1 MIKMKAK
8 YILWITALFL
18 LAAGCGKEPPTPT
31 PPSPTPTPPPT
42 ELSKQ
47 WHLVGFVHVADSTV
61 TPPERMRCK
70 SCFSL
75 TLGADGTISGQ
86 GFLTMFAGSYRAHDG
101 RITLEGIGGAADGE
115 QPDGKQYIEA
125 LRAASRYE
133 ILSARRMRLY
143 YNEGKD
149 YLLFREWGETD
160 NKIPAVLLDNKWKL
174 SGFVRMA
181 DGVVQE
187 VQPGNC
193 GRCYSIQMLSNGVI
207 AGRTSANEI
216 HGNFEVWGDQIR
228 IDRFFAVQPTQNE
241 PADGKR
247 YIATMSEVTR
257 YEVKDGKL
265 KFYYNNDENYL
276 LFRVWKESKEEIIPE
291 EPPAELLG
299 RTWRLL
305 GFGGPFDYAV
315 REPEP
320 TECRACYTLTFSKDG
335 TMKGRTS
342 SREISG
348 RYKVRGGTFVMLFSA
363 NESAESSA
371 DGREYIRALDSI
383 STYILSG
390 DRLTFYSEDQRRHL
404 LFCDEKVLS
413 FDRVPPGLSG
423 VWKLVGFV
431 SADGTLREPDPKHCD
446 RCYTISFLKDG
457 RLTGRTINNEAIA
470 RYQFNGHNISISDF
484 GMTKVGE
491 YGDSDIYVEA
501 LRQSTRYELVSG
513 RLRLYYNNN
522 TDYLLFKKTQ

>member
-1 MIKMKAK
+1 MKTKYMI
-8 YILWITALFL
+8 WITALL
-18 LAAGCGKEPPTPT
+18 LFVTGCGKEPLTPA
-31 PPSPTPTPPPT
+31 PPPPTPTPPPT

-47 WHLVGFVHVADSTV
+47 WHLVGFVHAADSTV
-61 TPPERMRCK
+61 TPPGRMACK
-70 SCFSL
+70 GCFSL
-75 TLGADGTISGQ
+75 ALGADGTISGQ
-86 GFLTMFAGSYRAHDG
+86 GFLTVFAGSYRVHNGD
-101 RITLEGIGGAADGE
+101 ITLEGIGGAADGE

-125 LRAASRYE
+125 LRTAVRYE

-143 YNEGKD
+143 YNGGKD
-149 YLLFREWGETD
+149 YLLFREWGEAD
-160 NKIPAVLLDNKWKL
+160 SKIPAALLDNMWKL
-174 SGFVRMA
+174 SGFVRTA

-187 VQPGNC
+187 VQSGNC
-193 GRCYSIQMLSNGVI
+193 GRCYSMQMLSNGVI

-228 IDRFFAVQPTQNE
+228 IDRFFAVQPTRDE
-241 PADGKR
+241 PTDGKR
-247 YIATMSEVTR
+247 YIATMPEVTR
-257 YEVKDGKL
+257 YEVKDGQLKL
-265 KFYYNNDENYL
+265 YYNDDENYL
-276 LFRVWKESKEEIIPE
+276 LFRAWKESKEEIIPE
-291 EPPAELLG
+291 APPAELLG

-320 TECRACYTLTFSKDG
+320 TECRVCYTLTFSKDG

-404 LFCDEKVLS
+404 LFCDEKALS

-431 SADGTLREPDPKHCD
+431 SADGILREADPKDCD

-457 RLTGRTINNEAIA
+457 YLTGRTINNEAWA
-470 RYQFNGHNISISDF
+470 LYQFNGHNIRIRDF
-484 GMTKVGE
+484 GMTMVGE
-491 YGDSDIYVEA
+491 YGDSDTYVKA
-501 LRQSTRYELVSG
+501 LKQSTRYELVSG
-513 RLRLYYNNN
+513 RLRLYYNNER
-522 TDYLLFKKTQ
+522 DYLLFKKTQ

>member
-1 MIKMKAK
+1 MKAK
-8 YILWITALFL
+8 FILWFSVLFLLLL

-31 PPSPTPTPPPT
+31 PPSPTPTPMPPPT

-61 TPPERMRCK
+61 APPERLGCK

-86 GFLTMFAGSYRAHDG
+86 GFFTMFAGSYRAHDG
-101 RITLEGIGGAADGE
+101 RITLEGIGGTADGE

-125 LRAASRYE
+125 LRTAGRYE

-143 YNEGKD
+143 YNGGKD
-149 YLLFREWGETD
+149 YLLFREWGEAD
-160 NKIPAVLLDNKWKL
+160 SKIPAVLLDNMWKL
-174 SGFVRMA
+174 SGFVRTA

-187 VQPGNC
+187 VHPGNC

-207 AGRTSANEI
+207 AGHTSANEI

-276 LFRVWKESKEEIIPE
+276 LFRAWKESKEEIIPE
-291 EPPAELLG
+291 EPPAELLD

-320 TECRACYTLTFSKDG
+320 TECRACYTLMFSKDG
-335 TMKGRTS
+335 TLKGRTS

-348 RYKVRGGTFVMLFSA
+348 RYKVRGGMFVMLFSA
-363 NESAESSA
+363 NEASEPSA
-371 DGREYIRALDSI
+371 DGREYIRALDSVF
-383 STYILSG
+383 TYVLS
-390 DRLTFYSEDQRRHL
+390 DDRHL
-404 LFCDEKVLS
+404 LFCGEKALA

-431 SADGTLREPDPKHCD
+431 SADGTLREVNPKDCD
-446 RCYTISFLKDG
+446 QCYTISFLKDG
-457 RLTGRTINNEAIA
+457 RLTGRTISNEAIA

-491 YGDSDIYVEA
+491 YGDSKTYIEA
-501 LRQSTRYELVSG
+501 LRRSTRYELVSG